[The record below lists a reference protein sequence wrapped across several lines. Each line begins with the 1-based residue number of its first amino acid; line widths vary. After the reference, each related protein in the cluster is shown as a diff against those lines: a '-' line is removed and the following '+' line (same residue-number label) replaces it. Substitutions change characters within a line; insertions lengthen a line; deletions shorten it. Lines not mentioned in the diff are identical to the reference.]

1 METKVKYNFVADPPK
16 PKTVTVI
23 TPTIGS
29 SKVLDAI
36 RSVKAQ
42 TYPHIKHL
50 IVVDGP
56 QYDEKFV
63 ENFEI
68 EELETLMPY
77 AVNPENTG
85 SGGFYGHRVYAAYPH
100 LVNSDY
106 IFFLDE
112 DNWYEPDH
120 VSSLVETLDQGNN
133 FAYSLRKI
141 YDQDKTLICEDNCES
156 LGKWNVWHEGDTHL
170 VDTSSFAFRRDFL
183 IRCCHLWHFGWGGD
197 RRFYSLVK
205 RETHDTS
212 GLYTLCYRLD
222 GNDNSVKPGFFN
234 DGNQFNHQKYQG
246 NYPWKRKV

>member
-1 METKVKYNFVADPPK
+1 MKYNFIKESLK

-29 SKVLDAI
+29 SKVKDAV

-42 TYPHIKHL
+42 TYPHVKHL

-56 QYDEKFV
+56 QYDERFV

-68 EELETLMPY
+68 EELELLMPY

-85 SGGFYGHRVYAAYPH
+85 SNGFYGHRVYAAYPH

-106 IFFLDE
+106 VMFLDE

-120 VSSLVETLDQGNN
+120 VASLVETIEKQDLL

-141 YDQDKTLICEDNCES
+141 FDAQGKYLVDDDCES
-156 LGKWNVWHEGDTHL
+156 LGLWPIRTSNDEHL
-170 VDTSSFAFRRDFL
+170 VDTSAYCFKRDFL
-183 IRCCHLWHFGWGGD
+183 IRCCHLWHHGWGGD
-197 RRFYSLVK
+197 RNFYNIIRQQAK
-205 RETHDTS
+205 HNTN
-212 GLYTLCYRLD
+212 GLHTLCYRLD
-222 GNDNSVKPGFFN
+222 GNEGSVSINFFN
-234 DGNQFNHQKYQG
+234 EGNRETYMRYQG
-246 NYPWKRKV
+246 NYPWKRG

>member
-1 METKVKYNFVADPPK
+1 MKYNFIKESLK

-23 TPTIGS
+23 TPTVGS
-29 SKVLDAI
+29 SKIKDAV

-42 TYPHIKHL
+42 TYSHVKHL
-50 IVVDGP
+50 IVVDGL

-68 EELETLMPY
+68 EELEPLMPY

-85 SGGFYGHRVYAAYPH
+85 ANGFYGHRIYAAYPH

-106 IFFLDE
+106 VMFLDE

-120 VSSLVETLDQGNN
+120 VASLVETIESQDLL

-141 YDQDKTLICEDNCES
+141 YDAQGKYLINDDCES
-156 LGKWNVWHEGDTHL
+156 LGLWPIRTSNDEHL
-170 VDTSSFAFRRDFL
+170 VDTSAYCFKRDFL
-183 IRCCHLWHFGWGGD
+183 IRCCHLWHHGWGGD
-197 RRFYSLVK
+197 RNFYNIIRQQAK
-205 RETHDTS
+205 HNTN

-222 GNDNSVKPGFFN
+222 GNEGSVSLNFFN
-234 DGNQFNHQKYQG
+234 EGNRETYMRYQG
-246 NYPWKRKV
+246 NYPWKRG